1 MDHLII
7 AGDFNLHL
15 DPILD
20 CVNVKPSNNSVYRS
34 NLVAFLEN
42 NNLVDIWRVNNPSKV
57 FFTWNR
63 GRSMSRY
70 DYIFVSEYLLNTS
83 NCEILPGLHSDHCL
97 LKLNSFFNKK
107 ELRGPGLWKF
117 NSCLLQDLGYIKVI
131 KQCITENVKKHA
143 NLTDKGLKWDL
154 IKMYI
159 RDASIGYAKGKRKR
173 QKEYEQTLIKNYNEY
188 FEMLQLSDDDKIK
201 NSYEHAKQELESLY
215 ILREKEVIFRSKAMW
230 VEQGERCLNYFYHLK
245 SITMITKIFHSY

>member
-1 MDHLII
+1 M
-7 AGDFNLHL
+7 
-15 DPILD
+15 
-20 CVNVKPSNNSVYRS
+20 VT
-34 NLVAFLEN
+34 FLEN

-57 FFTWNR
+57 FFTWKR
-63 GRSMSRY
+63 GRSKSRL
-70 DYIFVSEYLLNTS
+70 DYIFVSEHLLNTS
-83 NCEILPGLHSDHCL
+83 RFAFHCL

-107 ELRGPGLWKF
+107 ELRGQGLWKF

-159 RDASIGYAKGKRKR
+159 RDASIGYAKGKSKR

-188 FEMLQLSDDDKIK
+188 FEMVQLSDDEKIK

-230 VEQGERCLNYFYHLK
+230 VEQ
-245 SITMITKIFHSY
+245 